1 MTIGHHARHGHHGR
15 HCCQDHDRDISHG
28 RHGQEILAE
37 NAWLFELHSSRK
49 PSQYHDGC
57 AKSHLLVLLRIL
69 RSGAV
74 LLLYFRQNLSS
85 ILNAAGVFRPLLIR
99 TPAIVSRII
108 HFNQTMSTLVLDWL
122 FIKFIDLSKA
132 KFSYR
137 DPIKCATDDSFKV
150 PISGM

>member
-74 LLLYFRQNLSS
+74 LLLYFRQKLSS

-99 TPAIVSRII
+99 TPPLLSKYLRKYMIEKT
-108 HFNQTMSTLVLDWL
+108 NQSTL
-122 FIKFIDLSKA
+122 FYRRR
-132 KFSYR
+132 SY
-137 DPIKCATDDSFKV
+137 PLCGYK
-150 PISGM
+150 PN

>member
-85 ILNAAGVFRPLLIR
+85 ILNAAGVFPPFLIR
-99 TPAIVSRII
+99 APAIVSRII

-122 FIKFIDLSKA
+122 FVKICH
-132 KFSYR
+132 YV
-137 DPIKCATDDSFKV
+137 PKV
-150 PISGM
+150 PFLIKYGQFV